1 MAFVEM
7 IAWEFNATHT
17 AMIKADGS
25 ETKYNYEW
33 FWRRCSQQ
41 QMKGKARVVNS
52 KEGRKSLSRQ

>member
-1 MAFVEM
+1 
-7 IAWEFNATHT
+7 
-17 AMIKADGS
+17 MIKADGS

-33 FWRRCSQQ
+33 FWRRCGQQ